1 LRNPDFEAFSQRGA
15 GEMIVANR
23 WEPWWVQ
30 GTDDQVKEGYFYR
43 PEYKPESAALFGRRR
58 IHSGDYAQKFFSTFA
73 THQAGLYQQVSGIA
87 PRSTLTFSAWIQM
100 WSSSQDD
107 PGRCDESGNYQ
118 AWIGIDPTGGRDAAS
133 DKVIWSEPAMACNRW
148 VRLQV
153 TAVAEPLVLWP
164 KDKGSGTVTV
174 FLKGEPEYRVKHN
187 DSYWD
192 DLVLIAGAPLVPTLV
207 RYTSTPIR
215 TATATQTPTPLVLGP
230 KDPGPTRT
238 PTWTTTPTRTPAL
251 TPTPATSPTKGLKVE
266 SPTPVASPSVTEPPT
281 HTPVPVVSKV
291 EPPTDTPGMEG
302 GCLCVLAYDD
312 RDADGQRDD
321 GESLPS
327 VLGPEDQG
335 LVGAVVVVSDGSHV
349 VGTYTT
355 NGHDEP
361 FCTVLD
367 SPVQCFEDLPYGHYL
382 VTWRSPRGYKS
393 TTHESWSLAL
403 GAGKPSVTLAF
414 GIRRGRVPSMAAI
427 TPASSLSKQVV
438 SNWAGGTVYYIGGG
452 ALLLAVAG
460 VGAGY
465 VLKRERV

>member
-1 LRNPDFEAFSQRGA
+1 LRNPDFEEGFSQRGA
-15 GEMIVANR
+15 GEMIVAHR

-30 GTDDQVKEGYFYR
+30 GTDDQIKEGYFYR

-58 IHSGDYAQKFFSTFA
+58 IHSSDYAQKLFTTYA

-87 PRSTLTFSAWIQM
+87 PRSPLTFSAWVQM

-107 PGRCDESGNYQ
+107 PGRCDEPGNYQ
-118 AWIGIDPTGGRDAAS
+118 SWIGIDPTGGRDAAS
-133 DKVIWSEPAMACNRW
+133 DKVVWSEPAMACNRW

-153 TAVAEPLVLWP
+153 ATVAE
-164 KDKGSGTVTV
+164 SGTVTV
-174 FLKGEPEYRVKHN
+174 FLKGKPEYRVKHN

-207 RYTSTPIR
+207 RHTSTPTW
-215 TATATQTPTPLVLGP
+215 TAT
-230 KDPGPTRT
+230 PTRT
-238 PTWTTTPTRTPAL
+238 PTLTRTPARTATPTRTPAL
-251 TPTPATSPTKGLKVE
+251 TPTPTTSPTREFKVE

-281 HTPVPVVSKV
+281 HTPAPVVSEV
-291 EPPTDTPGMEG
+291 EPATDTPGMEG

-312 RDADGQRDD
+312 RDADGLRDD
-321 GESLPS
+321 GEGLPS

-335 LVGAVVVVSDGSHV
+335 LAGAVVVVSDQSCV

-355 NGHDEP
+355 NGRDEP
-361 FCTVLD
+361 FC
-367 SPVQCFEDLPYGHYL
+367 FEGLPYGHYL

-393 TTHESWSLAL
+393 TTHENWSLAL
-403 GAGKPSVTLAF
+403 SAGKPSVTLAF
-414 GIRRGRVPSMAAI
+414 GIRHSRFPSMAAI
-427 TPASSLSKQVV
+427 TPASSLSKPIV

-460 VGAGY
+460 VGIGHI
-465 VLKRERV
+465 LKRERV